1 MFGLTFE
8 SEETYMKSPDADVR
22 DCGTKKH
29 VLFPA
34 MFFSAIHFFLSIVTS
49 PMNLS
54 SLGKILHTE
63 HQYGHY

>member
-1 MFGLTFE
+1 
-8 SEETYMKSPDADVR
+8 MKSPDADVR

-34 MFFSAIHFFLSIVTS
+34 MFFSAVHFFLSIVTS